1 MLRSMYSGVAGLK
14 VHQTRMDV
22 IGNNIANVN
31 TTAYKYQ
38 SINFSDVMYQTSQ
51 RASGATATT
60 GGVNARQVGL
70 GAINAAISTAID
82 QQGATQTTNN
92 PFDMQISGSSFFI
105 VNDGAGP
112 KYTRDGSFYIDGEGN
127 LAMQS
132 TGYYVMGWGTYEDED
147 GALQV
152 DKNGGIGKMALNTV
166 EVQTYPAEA
175 TGAGTWSGNIDRN
188 DIDVTSTAGKTVQYE
203 YYDDKGY
210 IYTVDFIIKDV
221 RDTATNTVIP
231 GLYSLTMKDI
241 VDSNTGKSVLEN
253 PDDPNTP
260 FTFQELGINFGGNDY
275 QPLADPTPGAI
286 KTEENE
292 KNTIILKFN
301 DTTGAYEGM
310 YTKATGDL
318 SSGFQPDGDM
328 VTKDGRDVNGATTIG
343 SELGY
348 MKQLLTFNEEVART
362 TLAGTKGA
370 SQNTA
375 DAKSAMIE
383 SMGTFNAGKY
393 EHPTTGKWASATDP
407 QNRYIEFDF
416 STITNNNTDG
426 RATVKTAKG
435 NIRSGET
442 GRKVGT
448 LSGIQVALDGK
459 VTASYTNGQTR
470 LMGQIA
476 AAQFANASGLEKQG
490 ENLYAATMNSGDA
503 VVMDVSEDGGKMS
516 TGVLEMSNVDLSNEF
531 TSMITAQRGFQAN
544 SRIITVSDTLL
555 EELTNLKR

>member
-152 DKNGGIGKMALNTV
+152 DKNGGIGRMALNTV

-188 DIDVTSTAGKTVQYE
+188 DIDVTSSAGKTVQYE

-210 IYTVDFIIKDV
+210 IYTVDFKIRDV
-221 RDTATNTVIP
+221 RDAAGNIQP
-231 GLYSLTMKDI
+231 GLYSLELYDI
-241 VDSNTGKSVLEN
+241 VDSNTGQSIKYN
-253 PDDPNTP
+253 PDDPANP

-275 QPLADPTPGAI
+275 TPQAATPPASTAVTI
-286 KTEENE
+286 TPND
-292 KNTIILKFN
+292 KNAIILKFN

-310 YTKATGDL
+310 YTSVDGS
-318 SSGFQPDGDM
+318 SSGGFTVPTGAQLI
-328 VTKDGRDVNGATTIG
+328 TKDRNEVNGQATIA
-343 SELGY
+343 SETGY
-348 MKQLLTFNEEVART
+348 MKQLLTFNEETART
-362 TLAGTKGA
+362 GLTGVKGA
-370 SQNTA
+370 TQTTA
-375 DAKSAMIE
+375 DAKSALLE
-383 SMGTFNAGKY
+383 SMGTFKAGY
-393 EHPTTGKWASATDP
+393 YTPEPAGSDPTP
-407 QNRYIEFDF
+407 RHIEFDF

-426 RATVKTAKG
+426 RATIKTAKG

>member
-70 GAINAAISTAID
+70 GSINAAISTAID

-132 TGYYVMGWGTYEDED
+132 TGYYVMGWGTYEDD
-147 GALQV
+147 NGMLQV

-166 EVQTYPAEA
+166 EVQNYPAEA

-188 DIDVTSTAGKTVQYE
+188 DIDITSSAGKTVQYE
-203 YYDDKGY
+203 FYDDKGY
-210 IYTVDFIIKDV
+210 IYTADFIIKDV
-221 RDTATNTVIP
+221 RDTAGNIRP
-231 GLYSLTMKDI
+231 GMYSMTLNDI
-241 VDSNTGKSVLEN
+241 VDSNTGESILNN
-253 PDDPNTP
+253 PADPNTP
-260 FTFQELGINFGGNDY
+260 YTFQQLGINFGGGDY
-275 QPLADPTPGAI
+275 TALNTPNTPIGV
-286 KTEENE
+286 TENNT
-292 KNTIILKFN
+292 NTIILKFN

-310 YTKATGDL
+310 YTSASG
-318 SSGFQPDGDM
+318 SISAGFQP
-328 VTKDGRDVNGATTIG
+328 VG
-343 SELGY
+343 SPVSKEETETGY
-348 MKQLLTFNEEVART
+348 MKQMLTFNDT
-362 TLAGTKGA
+362 TATATDAAKGA
-370 SQNTA
+370 LIA
-375 DAKSAMIE
+375 
-383 SMGTFNAGKY
+383 SMGTFEQGKY
-393 EHPTTGKWASATDP
+393 TPIGTDAEP
-407 QNRYIEFDF
+407 RFVEFDF

-435 NIRSGET
+435 NINSGQT

-490 ENLYAATMNSGDA
+490 ENLYASTMNSGDA
-503 VVMDVSEDGGKMS
+503 VVMDISEDGGKMS

-555 EELTNLKR
+555 DELTNLKR

>member
-51 RASGATATT
+51 NASGATATT

-132 TGYYVMGWGTYEDED
+132 TGYYVLGWGAYEDED
-147 GALQV
+147 GTLQV
-152 DKNGGIGKMALNTV
+152 DKNGGLGRLPLNTV
-166 EVQTYPAEA
+166 ENQTYPAEA

-188 DIDVTSTAGKTVQYE
+188 DIDITSSAGKTIQYE
-203 YYDDKGY
+203 FYDDKGY
-210 IYTVDFIIKDV
+210 IYTANFTLKDV
-221 RDTATNTVIP
+221 RDASGNIIP
-231 GLYSLTMKDI
+231 GQYSLTLDDI
-241 VDSNTGKSVLEN
+241 VDSNTNTSIRNN
-253 PDDPNTP
+253 PADPNTP
-260 FTFQELGINFGGNDY
+260 FTFQELGINFGGSDY
-275 QPLADPTPGAI
+275 TAEPIGYNPNNT
-286 KTEENE
+286 
-292 KNTIILKFN
+292 NTIILKFD
-301 DTTGAYEGM
+301 DTTGAFEGL
-310 YTKATGDL
+310 YPSPTQNADGTFTA
-318 SSGFQPDGDM
+318 SGTF
-328 VTKDGRDVNGATTIG
+328 VTKNV
-343 SELGY
+343 SEAGY
-348 MKQLLTFNEEVART
+348 MKQLLCFDETVALGIGGT
-362 TLAGTKGA
+362 TGE
-370 SQNTA
+370 
-375 DAKSAMIE
+375 AKSALIS
-383 SMGTFNAGKY
+383 SMGTLKAGY
-393 EHPTTGKWASATDP
+393 RTSGTAADQTP
-407 QNRYIEFDF
+407 RYIEFDF

-435 NIRSGET
+435 NINSGET
-442 GRKVGT
+442 GRKTGT
-448 LSGIQVALDGK
+448 LSGLQVSLDGK
-459 VTASYTNGQTR
+459 ITASYTNGQTR

-490 ENLYAATMNSGDA
+490 ENLYAATMNSGEA
-503 VVMDVSEDGGKMS
+503 VVIDVSEDGGKIS

>member
-1 MLRSMYSGVAGLK
+1 MFRSMYSGVAGLK

-51 RASGATATT
+51 HASGATQTT

-105 VNDGAGP
+105 VNDGSGP

-132 TGYYVMGWGTYEDED
+132 TGYYVMGWKTYEDD
-147 GALQV
+147 NGVLQV
-152 DKNGGIGKMALNTV
+152 DKNGGIGRLALNTV
-166 EVQTYPAEA
+166 EAQTYPAEA
-175 TGAGTWSGNIDRN
+175 TGAGTFSGNIDRN
-188 DIDVTSTAGKTVQYE
+188 DVDVTSTAGKVVQYE
-203 YYDDKGY
+203 FYDDKGY
-210 IYTVDFIIKDV
+210 IYTADFVVKDV
-221 RDTATNTVIP
+221 RDAAGNVQP
-231 GLYSLTMKDI
+231 GLYSVTLSDI
-241 VDSNTGKSVLEN
+241 VDAGSGESITNN
-253 PDDPNTP
+253 PANANAP
-260 FTFQELGINFGGNDY
+260 FTFQQLGINFGGNDY
-275 QPLADPTPGAI
+275 QPVAQTPPQPVGNA
-286 KTEENE
+286 TNEE
-292 KNTIILKFN
+292 NTIILKFN

-310 YTKATGDL
+310 YTSVTGSL
-318 SSGFQPDGDM
+318 SGGFQPAGTM
-328 VTKDGRDVNGATTIG
+328 VTKDGSGGTTA
-343 SELGY
+343 SETGY
-348 MKQLLTFNEEVART
+348 MKQMLTFNDETALAIGGT
-362 TLAGTKGA
+362 TGE
-370 SQNTA
+370 
-375 DAKSAMIE
+375 AKAALIA
-383 SMGTFNAGKY
+383 SMGTFEQGKY
-393 EHPTTGKWASATDP
+393 TPIGTDAEP
-407 QNRYIEFDF
+407 RFVEFDF
-416 STITNNNTDG
+416 SAITNNNTDG
-426 RATVKTAKG
+426 RATIKTAKG
-435 NIRSGET
+435 NINSGQT

-448 LSGIQVALDGK
+448 LSGLNVGADGK
-459 VTASYTNGQTR
+459 ITASYTNGQTR

-476 AAQFANASGLEKQG
+476 AAQFANASGLEKEG
-490 ENLYAATMNSGDA
+490 ENLYAATLNSGDA
-503 VVMDVSEDGGKMS
+503 TVMDVTEDGGKMS